1 MVLVTRL
8 SGPPS
13 IIPTMGFGDI
23 IMIKS
28 FDIAQRA
35 FDGKF
40 VTWAEID
47 SPDADRDW
55 HVKNGLPVPTI
66 WVPVA
71 VTFTRDAAVRA
82 TKSVRL

>member
-1 MVLVTRL
+1 MVLVPRQ
-8 SGPPS
+8 SGQPLFFPKDGNGE
-13 IIPTMGFGDI
+13 IT
-23 IMIKS
+23 MIKS
-28 FDIAQRA
+28 FDIAQRE

-40 VTWAEID
+40 VCWAEID

-71 VTFTRDAAVRA
+71 VTFTREAAVRA
-82 TKSVRL
+82 TKTARI